1 MVKPGTINIVIADT
15 AFIVRR
21 GLKTLIEDNAHLA
34 CIGEVSSAEGLKS
47 LFREKLPDVLIVDHC
62 CDDCF
67 SVTFIDSIR
76 STYPTVQILVISH
89 EKSVEQINQILEIGI
104 RNYVLKDCTE
114 KELLDAIYSCAA
126 QKKFFSQEVID
137 VLLDN
142 EIAQKSPK
150 IAEDLTERETE
161 IIQLLVS
168 GKRPKEVA
176 EILHI
181 SLYTV
186 NTHKKNIYRK
196 LGVNHSYELAKYA
209 IQTGLLKY

>member
-1 MVKPGTINIVIADT
+1 MVILGTINIVIADT

-21 GLKTLIEDNAHLA
+21 GLKTLMEDNSDFD
-34 CIGEVSSAEGLKS
+34 CMGEVSDANSLKE
-47 LFREKLPDVLIVDHC
+47 LFKRQLPDVLIVDHC

-67 SVTFIDSIR
+67 SIPFIDSIKKE
-76 STYPTVQILVISH
+76 YPSVQILVISH
-89 EKSVEQINQILEIGI
+89 EKSVEQINQILGIGI
-104 RNYVLKDCTE
+104 KNYVLKDCSE
-114 KELLDAIYSCAA
+114 SELIEAIYSCATN
-126 QKKFFSQEVID
+126 KKFFSKEIVE

-142 EIAQKSPK
+142 EIAQKTPK
-150 IAEDLTERETE
+150 TTEDITERETE

-196 LGVNHSYELAKYA
+196 LGVNHSYELAKFA
-209 IQTGLLKY
+209 MQSGLLKF